1 MPALTRHAL
10 LPVLAL
16 AVLACSSSGSSP
28 SSGASASL
36 SPSAPAAS
44 PSPSTTPVGAI
55 DHKTGATDV
64 LLRYDVGGGLM
75 MAGFSAS
82 QTPILTLYG
91 DGTVVFRN
99 QLMPPMPAIGSVT
112 PMSPLRTARL
122 SEEQIQ
128 ALLEEALGQAGLG
141 IARENYENPM
151 IADAGTT
158 TFTVDAGGVDKT
170 VAIVALGNE
179 TPGVPDAIARTN
191 FQRLAEH
198 LADFDK
204 GGTVTTD
211 VYAPAGYRA
220 ILMDGTGQVGAVAWP
235 WTTLKPADFSF
246 PADPNAFQL
255 GTKTITQADV
265 DALGLGA
272 VPGGFQGMVVS
283 GPSDGKTYA
292 LALRPLLPDETE

>member
-1 MPALTRHAL
+1 
-10 LPVLAL
+10 
-16 AVLACSSSGSSP
+16 
-28 SSGASASL
+28 
-36 SPSAPAAS
+36 
-44 PSPSTTPVGAI
+44 
-55 DHKTGATDV
+55 
-64 LLRYDVGGGLM
+64 M
-75 MAGFSAS
+75 MAGWSAS
-82 QTPILTLYG
+82 QTPIFTLYG

-99 QLMPPMPAIGSVT
+99 QLTPPMPVIGSVT
-112 PMSPLRTARL
+112 PMSPLRSARL